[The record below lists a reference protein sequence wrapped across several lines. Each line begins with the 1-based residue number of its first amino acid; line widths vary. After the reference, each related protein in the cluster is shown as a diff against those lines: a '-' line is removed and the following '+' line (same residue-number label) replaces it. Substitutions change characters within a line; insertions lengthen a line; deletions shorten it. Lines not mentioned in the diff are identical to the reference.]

1 MASDTFYQFSLLP
14 FELRCM
20 IYLFA
25 SPPRFVHVQEH
36 HEDCEAFGERFGT
49 SVVQVKL
56 HPSIAYFAHNW
67 RDRIPWPPRP
77 WREYYRHHQLTLD
90 MFGFDCPRPK
100 HQPWE
105 STEEVP
111 AIPHHF
117 LSENPEVA
125 WEFLRTG
132 SFYSTAP
139 IPTLL
144 HVTRE
149 SRQFLID
156 QGYELA
162 FRTRTCGPRVWF
174 NFKTDI
180 LYIGRYYD
188 EWPSFS
194 VKSLLSGNGSWDI
207 GQFDPLDFKKVRR
220 LALQSSGDVASPS
233 RVGGVEEISG
243 VLELFTDVEELFLE
257 EHGLCDEISGR
268 AWRSK
273 QLNGRSLWSYTP
285 VVEVDILSSLLG
297 HQISAYSTGPD
308 HGDLRAYKED
318 NMGDGTRYFVD
329 LAHKFERKLTSRRDE
344 LLSHKLRTWW
354 RIPKVNIVYI
364 GHQSMCETIFKLRWI
379 SWNRFQVAKEA
390 QSRSNAAEE
399 AQRSIDVPKR
409 PLYHRNEDSP
419 PSPFTERFQDD
430 MEALQQIMD
439 YETQD
444 YSYSDYAERSFYRDW
459 VLNGTVAA
467 PEM

>member
-1 MASDTFYQFSLLP
+1 MAPDSFHRFAFLP

-25 SPPRFVHVQEH
+25 SPPRFVNVQEH
-36 HEDCEAFGERFGT
+36 HEDREDFEERIRT
-49 SVVQVKL
+49 TVVQIKL

-77 WREYYRHHQLTLD
+77 WRPYYRHRQSTLD
-90 MFGFDCPRPK
+90 MFGFNCSRPK
-100 HQPWE
+100 YQPWE
-105 STEEVP
+105 STEKVP
-111 AIPHHF
+111 AIPDYF

-125 WEFLRTG
+125 WEFLRSG

-180 LYIGRYYD
+180 LYIDRYYD
-188 EWPSFS
+188 ESPGSS
-194 VKSLLSGNGSWDI
+194 VHSLLSGTELWDI

-220 LALQSSGDVASPS
+220 LALQSSGDLASPS
-233 RVGGVEEISG
+233 TPGGVEDISA
-243 VLELFTDVEELFLE
+243 VLELFTDVEELYLE
-257 EHGLCDEISGR
+257 EHGQYEESSHRC
-268 AWRSK
+268 WSK

-285 VVEVDILSSLLG
+285 VAEVDILSSILECYDML
-297 HQISAYSTGPD
+297 YSTGPG
-308 HGDLRAYKED
+308 HRDLKAYKEA
-318 NMGDGTRYFVD
+318 NMGDGSRYFID
-329 LAHKFERKLTSRRDE
+329 LAHGFEGKLASRRDE
-344 LLSHKLRTWW
+344 LLNPRSLTWW

-364 GHQSMCETIFKLRWI
+364 GHQPMCARLFKWRWD
-379 SWNRFQVAKEA
+379 SWNRFQAVKEA
-390 QSRSNAAEE
+390 GSRSNAAEE
-399 AQRSIDVPKR
+399 AQRSIDIPKR

-419 PSPFTERFQDD
+419 PSPFTERFGDD
-430 MEALQQIMD
+430 MEVLQQIIAMETYNYYYED
-439 YETQD
+439 YG
-444 YSYSDYAERSFYRDW
+444 ERRRYDW
-459 VLNGTVAA
+459 IYNVTVAA